1 MSTDWFMPW
10 DEVKMPGIHTESI
23 IRRETMPTEE
33 ELEQYITA
41 RIDREEAAQADRSLE
56 SAQMDKLKG

>member
-1 MSTDWFMPW
+1 MF
-10 DEVKMPGIHTESI
+10 I
-23 IRRETMPTEE
+23 IPTEE

-41 RIDREEAAQADRSLE
+41 RIDREEAAQADHSLE